1 MPRSLEDEE
10 ANTDVGVKT
19 KIKGGIAR
27 KKERA
32 QKTVKSNFLLTI
44 STNQRY
50 KDNDPSWESDSQA
63 FEDTLL
69 EILNDLPTYIN
80 VLNEGHSWSS
90 EWIKDAQCDYVIEHG
105 PSTGALHCHVLFKLK
120 HHTKVQ
126 LNYDRIKDKI
136 KGDLG
141 LENVYLQ
148 NKLVR
153 PSSDDFL
160 TEYLEKYR

>member
-1 MPRSLEDEE
+1 MSEQLEQE
-10 ANTDVGVKT
+10 GVKT

-27 KKERA
+27 KKEKA
-32 QKTVKSNFLLTI
+32 VKVTKSNFLLTI

-50 KDNDPSWESDSQA
+50 KDSDPAWEQDSEA
-63 FEDTLL
+63 FEQTLT

-80 VLNEGHSWSS
+80 VLSEGHSWTP
-90 EWIKDAQCDYVIEHG
+90 EFIKDVDIDYVIKHG

-120 HHTKVQ
+120 HNTKVQ
-126 LNYDRIKDKI
+126 LNYDRIKEKI
-136 KGDLG
+136 KADLG

-153 PSSDDFL
+153 PSPDDFL
-160 TEYLEKYR
+160 LEYLNKYR